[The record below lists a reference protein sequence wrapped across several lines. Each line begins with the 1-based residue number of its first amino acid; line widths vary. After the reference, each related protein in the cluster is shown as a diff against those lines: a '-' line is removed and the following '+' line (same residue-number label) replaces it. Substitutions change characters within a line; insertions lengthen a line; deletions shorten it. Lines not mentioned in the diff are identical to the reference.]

1 MCVCVLKDPYI
12 YNFTKLIL
20 AFEPYVS
27 NHNTQQSFCKEHF
40 SLVSN
45 LEVLNN
51 LSTLQGLFTVI
62 IGSKHT
68 NYFSRT
74 LFELKSKYNVLLKF
88 ITNE

>member
-1 MCVCVLKDPYI
+1 MCVYIKTYI

-20 AFEPYVS
+20 AFDPSVS

-51 LSTLQGLFTVI
+51 LSILQGLFTVI

-68 NYFSRT
+68 NYFYRT
-74 LFELKSKYNVLLKF
+74 LFELKENIMYF
-88 ITNE
+88 